1 MPAPTG
7 TPLRLSQLDSLII
20 TSDTIPFLDKQ
31 KLCAILGRFP
41 ADAWHQKPITIRMYP
56 DFESKWSATKNTI
69 EYSYDHS
76 TRTIHLV
83 DMKLTRVRL
92 NEIIAAYVAEL
103 CYGEKYPRLI
113 EGLAI
118 LYCGTY
124 YGMPLTWWDKKSALL
139 GLTNKERLITTPE
152 NFE

>member
-1 MPAPTG
+1 MSILSSPKMIIPLHAVIAMSYALLHIHCGSSIVPAPTG

-69 EYSYDHS
+69 EY
-76 TRTIHLV
+76 
-83 DMKLTRVRL
+83 
-92 NEIIAAYVAEL
+92 
-103 CYGEKYPRLI
+103 
-113 EGLAI
+113 
-118 LYCGTY
+118 
-124 YGMPLTWWDKKSALL
+124 
-139 GLTNKERLITTPE
+139 
-152 NFE
+152 